1 MKLESDSNKE
11 DQVVEQDDEVVE
23 EEEVV
28 EEIEDRDAL

>member
-11 DQVVEQDDEVVE
+11 DPVVDQDDEVVE

>member
-11 DQVVEQDDEVVE
+11 DPVVEQDDEVVE